1 MRKALSGFI
10 AARSTEMRETLSRRL
25 KALEKRFAAEIPERP
40 ADREG
45 HITFA
50 MRNALGGIVMWC
62 QISEEDAAL

>member
-1 MRKALSGFI
+1 MSGFI

-25 KALEKRFAAEIPERP
+25 KALEKRFAADNPERP
-40 ADREG
+40 ADLPG

-50 MRNALGGIVMWC
+50 MRNALGGIVMWW